1 MLAVDAGDD
10 ASILGKTVVLSAWA
24 FGTIWWSIFT
34 PPERTFAARILLF
47 QPFWI
52 IRILS
57 QDVTGRQDLF
67 LVLALHA
74 AYSFGTGD
82 WLLPSLGHIKAIDYG
97 HETLQ
102 IYAKVFSLLAACGVL
117 AGAIVHRG
125 SQIEDAPAPSRQREK
140 TIDEY
145 LLPPL
150 LIQSRTTHSRLF
162 PRKHS
167 FGYSYFFVGV
177 PVGMTG
183 RVSSALSIDGVPP
196 AWFDVRA
203 ADYLNRGGEHLTLAE
218 KLKSYLHV
226 QGVTDRD
233 YSFAYLVTAPRF
245 LGYSF
250 NPVSFWYIYD
260 ADARLKYMIL
270 EVNNT
275 FDERRLYLLRPSDGK
290 DDIAEDLELD
300 DEEITPR
307 KVTTFTDTWKKD
319 FHVSPFNSRK
329 GSYSLRALDPLA
341 SYSRPEDVKFDN
353 TIVLRSSKDHP
364 KIIARVFST
373 APPASALTISP
384 TELAYFILSWWWV
397 GLITFPRILYQAT
410 LLFFRRNL
418 HVWFRPEVVPSSIG
432 RPYTA
437 DEEKL
442 ESFFRDFLTHVVES
456 SSKPLRVIYQPAHAG
471 EEEIVLYSPNATY
484 EESHNHTLTLKVLT
498 PAFYS
503 RSVHYAHF
511 SEAFD
516 RESLATD
523 EKNRTVA
530 IECPHLLPIL
540 LDSIKA
546 QCSTSTDISSSNLF
560 DNLRW
565 RLLRS
570 LRCPPAAPAYPP
582 PSNSASYTT
591 TSDIRTLP
599 QSPLDTY
606 TQHHSTDAALYRRI
620 CTKLFLAQRFA
631 LGLPPLITALDWMLR
646 SLLVLAAVAYARG
659 SDVFDVLRP
668 REHSVADWRETV
680 VLLGLANG
688 VHVWAWVKG

>member
-1 MLAVDAGDD
+1 MPTSEAGDD
-10 ASILGKTVVLSAWA
+10 VGILGKTLLLSAWA

-47 QPFWI
+47 QPLWI

-57 QDVTGRQDLF
+57 QDVTWRQDLF

-74 AYSFGTGD
+74 AYSFATGD
-82 WLLPSLGHIKAIDYG
+82 WTLPGAVYIKAIDYG
-97 HETLQ
+97 HDTLL
-102 IYAKVFSLLAACGVL
+102 ICAKIFSLLAACGVL

-150 LIQSRTTHSRLF
+150 LIPSRTTHTRLF
-162 PRKHS
+162 PKKHN

-183 RVSSALSIDGVPP
+183 RISSALSIDGVPP
-196 AWFDVRA
+196 AWFVVRA
-203 ADYLNRGGEHLTLAE
+203 ADYLNRGGERLTLAE

-290 DDIAEDLELD
+290 DDTADDLDLD
-300 DEEITPR
+300 NEEVTP
-307 KVTTFTDTWKKD
+307 KKATTFTNTWEKD
-319 FHVSPFNSRK
+319 LHVSPFNSRE
-329 GSYSLRALDPLA
+329 GSYSIRALDPLA

-373 APPASALTISP
+373 APPTSALTTS
-384 TELAYFILSWWWV
+384 TAQLAHFILSWWWV
-397 GLITFPRILYQAT
+397 GLITFPRIIYQAT

-442 ESFFRDFLTHVVES
+442 EGFFRDFLTHVVEAS
-456 SSKPLRVIYQPAHAG
+456 ARPLRVIYQPAHSG
-471 EEEIVLYSPNATY
+471 SSNEEEIVLYSPNATY

-503 RSVHYAHF
+503 RFIYYAHV

-523 EKNRTVA
+523 EKNRTAVIKCA
-530 IECPHLLPIL
+530 HLLPVL
-540 LDSIKA
+540 LDSIKT
-546 QCSTSTDISSSNLF
+546 QQSGQPSSSLAIPLEQ
-560 DNLRW
+560 LRW

-570 LRCPPAAPAYPP
+570 LRCPPAAPAYP
-582 PSNSASYTT
+582 ATHTT

-599 QSPLDTY
+599 RSPLDAY
-606 TQHHSTDAALYRRI
+606 TQHHSADKATYRRI

-631 LGLPPLITALDWMLR
+631 LGFPPLITALDWLLR
-646 SLLVLAAVAYARG
+646 SLFILVAIGYARG
-659 SDVFDVLRP
+659 RDVFDVLRP
-668 REHSVADWRETV
+668 REHSAADWTEAV

-688 VHVWAWVKG
+688 IHLWAWVKV

>member
-1 MLAVDAGDD
+1 MPAEDGDGD
-10 ASILGKTVVLSAWA
+10 LGIPGKTLLLSAWA

-52 IRILS
+52 IRILNK
-57 QDVTGRQDLF
+57 DVTWRQDLF

-74 AYSFGTGD
+74 AYSVIVGD
-82 WLLPSLGHIKAIDYG
+82 WTVPSIGYFQAIDYG
-97 HETLQ
+97 HNTLR
-102 IYAKVFSLLAACGVL
+102 IYAQVFSLLAACGVL

-125 SQIEDAPAPSRQREK
+125 SQIEEAPVPGRYREK

-150 LIQSRTTHSRLF
+150 LIPSRTTHTRLF
-162 PRKHS
+162 PKKHS

-183 RVSSALSIDGVPP
+183 RISNALSIDGVPP

-203 ADYLNRGGEHLTLAE
+203 ADYLNRGGEHMTLAE

-290 DDIAEDLELD
+290 DDIADELD
-300 DEEITPR
+300 LDGEEVTP
-307 KVTTFTDTWKKD
+307 KKATTFTDTWEKD

-329 GSYSLRALDPLA
+329 GSYSVRALDPLA

-373 APPASALTISP
+373 APPTSALTIS
-384 TELAYFILSWWWV
+384 TIRLTHFILSWWWV

-418 HVWFRPEVVPSSIG
+418 HVWFRPEIVPTSIG
-432 RPYTA
+432 RPYTV
-437 DEEKL
+437 DEKAL
-442 ESFFRDFLTHVVES
+442 EHFFRSFLTHVVETS
-456 SSKPLRVIYQPAHAG
+456 SRPLRVIYHPAHPEE

-484 EESHNHTLTLKVLT
+484 EESQTHTLTLKVLT

-503 RSVHYAHF
+503 RFIHYAHV

-523 EKNRTVA
+523 EKNRTVVV
-530 IECPHLLPIL
+530 ECAHLLPIL
-540 LDSIKA
+540 LESIKT
-546 QCSTSTDISSSNLF
+546 QQSLTSQNPLDR
-560 DNLRW
+560 LRW
-565 RLLRS
+565 RLLRA
-570 LRCPPAAPAYPP
+570 LRCPPAAPAYP
-582 PSNSASYTT
+582 STNSTA

-599 QSPLDTY
+599 LSPLDTY
-606 TQHHSTDAALYRRI
+606 VQHQNRRNSAIYRRI
-620 CTKLFLAQRFA
+620 STKLFLAQRST
-631 LGLPPLITALDWMLR
+631 LGLPPLITALDWLLR
-646 SLLVLAAVAYARG
+646 SLLILATVWCARRC
-659 SDVFDVLRP
+659 DVFDVLRP
-668 REHSVADWRETV
+668 KDHGVEEWREAC
-680 VLLGLANG
+680 VLVGLANG
-688 VHVWAWVKG
+688 MHFWEWVKG